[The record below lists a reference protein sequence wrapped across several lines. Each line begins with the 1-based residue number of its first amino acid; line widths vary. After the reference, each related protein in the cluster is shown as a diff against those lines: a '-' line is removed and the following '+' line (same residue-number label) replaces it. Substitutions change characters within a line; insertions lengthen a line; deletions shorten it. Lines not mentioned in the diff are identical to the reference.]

1 MTQKQITIA
10 KKQTKE
16 SKKNLVKV
24 FISLAIVRK
33 RATTISVIN
42 A

>member
-1 MTQKQITIA
+1 MTQTQITIA
-10 KKQTKE
+10 KKQIKD
-16 SKKNLVKV
+16 KKLVKV

-33 RATTISVIN
+33 TATTISVIN